1 MSLWTIKPDNA
12 VANGLSQDFS
22 EGVLEGIINFTGGRT
37 GNSFTTDMKNN
48 FMATSITVGFLKS
61 VDKKV
66 VGLFVGGAIARE
78 TGYMTFG
85 QFFKGG
91 FKPAAHLGTRL
102 QTLGHVSTGAV
113 VNGARLTAAYE
124 AGNFFGSFARIAVN
138 RTAIWL
144 SE

>member
-1 MSLWTIKPDNA
+1 M
-12 VANGLSQDFS
+12 
-22 EGVLEGIINFTGGRT
+22 
-37 GNSFTTDMKNN
+37 
-48 FMATSITVGFLKS
+48 
-61 VDKKV
+61 
-66 VGLFVGGAIARE
+66 GLFDGGAIARE

-91 FKPAAHLGTRL
+91 FKTADHLGTRL

-113 VNGARLTAAYE
+113 VNCARLTAVYE
-124 AGNFFGSFARIAVN
+124 AGNFVGSLARIAVN